1 MIKRSKLEKLYPDV
15 RPEIIDYMT
24 TVYKYLNDR
33 FGTVKSE
40 WTATLKLL
48 ADNLELLYQLKETIK
63 EKGLMVKDRYDN
75 WNKNPLFPIL
85 NNVTVQVL
93 KCVDQLGL
101 SPKANA
107 KIKDGETKEES
118 ESAQDFINGLL
129 N

>member
-15 RPEIIDYMT
+15 RSEIIDYMV
-24 TVYKYLNDR
+24 TVYKYLEGR
-33 FGTVKSE
+33 YGSVKNE

-63 EKGLMVKDRYDN
+63 DKGLMIKDRYSN

-85 NNVTVQVL
+85 NNVTIQIL

-101 SPKANA
+101 SPKADS